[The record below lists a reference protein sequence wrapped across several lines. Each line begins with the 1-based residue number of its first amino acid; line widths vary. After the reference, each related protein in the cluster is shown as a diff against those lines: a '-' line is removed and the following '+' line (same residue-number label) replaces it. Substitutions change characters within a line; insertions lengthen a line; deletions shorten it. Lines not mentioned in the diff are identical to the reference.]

1 LSASVLVGDTKVD
14 HALRDRSVVSSGE
27 TFRRLCR
34 ALEPVHLVKRGS
46 VKLDLGMVRIEAL
59 PVIDPSI
66 LRNRRGTYL
75 GTRKWFNKPQQGL
88 QNTYY
93 DTLRNTVAPLL
104 AILETCDDLKL
115 ALPSQDLEDRTKML
129 RAQYYCLDIIFF
141 QQHDELAA
149 ACHTLPYGSPRGV
162 SPVILITH
170 GRCICAPRSCI
181 RHRTSYC
188 ITPHYSS
195 TCGLHQHLLSES
207 YPLLYP

>member
-1 LSASVLVGDTKVD
+1 M
-14 HALRDRSVVSSGE
+14 
-27 TFRRLCR
+27 
-34 ALEPVHLVKRGS
+34 RGS

-59 PVIDPSI
+59 PVIDTSI

-75 GTRKWFNKPQQGL
+75 GTRKWFKKPQQGL

-149 ACHTLPYGSPRGV
+149 ACHTL
-162 SPVILITH
+162 T
-170 GRCICAPRSCI
+170 
-181 RHRTSYC
+181 
-188 ITPHYSS
+188 
-195 TCGLHQHLLSES
+195 
-207 YPLLYP
+207 